1 MSRHQIKHLEKSNGL
16 KFEIINEKY
25 LQQENSVRFW
35 NYVQHFKNSQRP
47 SKGKEKELNS
57 LQTFSELKIKKIEYC
72 YQAIDFFFDIFLKDV
87 PTENCSFGQLSPNK
101 HPAIVEI
108 VEDVIRD
115 GVSLMAVDCAN
126 GKLAGIRLS
135 YTITR

>member
-1 MSRHQIKHLEKSNGL
+1 MYIGYWL
-16 KFEIINEKY
+16 
-25 LQQENSVRFW
+25 
-35 NYVQHFKNSQRP
+35 
-47 SKGKEKELNS
+47 S
-57 LQTFSELKIKKIEYC
+57 LSANKKIGIIGSYRYRPIWKKAYRSYTE
-72 YQAIDFFFDIFLKDV
+72 AIDFFFDIFLKDV